1 MIVLDTN
8 VVSELMKGAPQPEV
22 LAWAKGQAR
31 NTLFITTITEAEIRA
46 GIAVLPEGHRR
57 RILAAAAEHILD
69 VSFAGHILPFDSAA
83 SHTYGSIVADRR
95 TVGRPI
101 STQDCLIAAIARAH
115 GAGVATRNVS
125 DFEGCGIEVTNPWDG

>member
-8 VVSELMKGAPQPEV
+8 VVSELMKATPRSEV

-46 GIAVLPEGHRR
+46 GIAVLPEGRR
-57 RILAAAAEHILD
+57 RRDLAAAAEHVLD
-69 VSFAGHILPFDSAA
+69 FSFAGRILPFDSAA
-83 SHTYGSIVADRR
+83 SHAYGSIVADRR
-95 TVGRPI
+95 AVGRPI

-115 GAGVATRNVS
+115 GAGIATRNVS
-125 DFEGCGIEVTNPWDG
+125 DFESCGVEITNPWDG